1 MQLLFITLASLS
13 TLTLLAVVWT
23 AVTRKRIITQAAK
36 DMRTEFE
43 AVLRQENTSSRQELF
58 QYIQAGIQ
66 QSGETTRETL
76 LAQTAVINALRESLD
91 RQITEFRHSL
101 TDSTRQ
107 ETQTLAASVKNAFEL
122 QNQQL
127 EGFRTQLGALTRSN
141 EEKLEGLRSTVES
154 KLTGLQ
160 QDNNAK
166 LEAMRATV
174 EEAENTEVVQAAA
187 TGLGRKRV

>member
-1 MQLLFITLASLS
+1 MIT
-13 TLTLLAVVWT
+13 
-23 AVTRKRIITQAAK
+23 
-36 DMRTEFE
+36 
-43 AVLRQENTSSRQELF
+43 
-58 QYIQAGIQ
+58 
-66 QSGETTRETL
+66 
-76 LAQTAVINALRESLD
+76 ALRESLD
-91 RQITEFRHSL
+91 RQITEFRHAF

-107 ETQTLAASVKNAFEL
+107 EIQTLASSVKNAFEL

-127 EGFRTQLGALTRSN
+127 DSFRTQLGALTRSN

-174 EEAENTEVVQAAA
+174 EEKLQTTLERRLGESFKIVSDNLDKVQSAMLNMQTLAQGVGDLKKVMSNVTTRGAWGEVQLAAI
-187 TGLGRKRV
+187 LEQFLSPQQYDKMWPPRVSGSGSSLP